1 MARQESLEDEPWLI
15 VEPDP
20 GSLSQLCSNMGVQG
34 VQVEQICSLNRGMLH
49 DLRPIH
55 GITLLLH
62 HKPERSHRDD
72 GSMTLA
78 NNVYFANQVVH
89 EAYAIYALLSVLMN
103 CNDDTI
109 DLGSE
114 LIHLKEFT
122 DDFPPMLKGLSVTN
136 SKVLK
141 DAHNSVARRQQRRLM
156 RGDDIYHYIT
166 YIPIDGYLWELD
178 GFKRGPLRLA
188 SCTESG
194 WIDTAR
200 TELQR
205 KIELYQR
212 QQIPFT
218 IWSVIEDRRRVYQRQ
233 LAAKAYMKRAIEQHL
248 EAHDPSWRVP
258 LRAQQWEEEY
268 RHALQAERCKRGTE
282 IYPNLDT
289 WMIEASTA
297 TPAMTTE
304 PDLLTSNDL
313 SDLQAQ
319 IGYNTQG
326 RSLAEIMDFW
336 LQVQDDSLRI
346 YKQLGEECQKHQK
359 YQDDVIRRQHDYT
372 PFIKAY
378 LQRLLVHGHLERMI
392 ADLS

>member
-1 MARQESLEDEPWLI
+1 MHCKL
-15 VEPDP
+15 
-20 GSLSQLCSNMGVQG
+20 
-34 VQVEQICSLNRGMLH
+34 
-49 DLRPIH
+49 
-55 GITLLLH
+55 
-62 HKPERSHRDD
+62 
-72 GSMTLA
+72 
-78 NNVYFANQVVH
+78 
-89 EAYAIYALLSVLMN
+89 
-103 CNDDTI
+103 
-109 DLGSE
+109 
-114 LIHLKEFT
+114 
-122 DDFPPMLKGLSVTN
+122 
-136 SKVLK
+136 
-141 DAHNSVARRQQRRLM
+141 
-156 RGDDIYHYIT
+156 
-166 YIPIDGYLWELD
+166 
-178 GFKRGPLRLA
+178 
-188 SCTESG
+188 
-194 WIDTAR
+194 
-200 TELQR
+200 
-205 KIELYQR
+205 
-212 QQIPFT
+212 
-218 IWSVIEDRRRVYQRQ
+218 
-233 LAAKAYMKRAIEQHL
+233 
-248 EAHDPSWRVP
+248 
-258 LRAQQWEEEY
+258 
-268 RHALQAERCKRGTE
+268 CKRGTE